1 MSNYTLTINPSAAAR
16 QALTSKGYNL
26 VFAKGV
32 SSGGEV
38 DYNAA
43 WIVLKPS
50 EMSDSMKISWDVD
63 YYANYT
69 TSQLKNRAEIQ
80 GTGTDLKMDPGGAYV
95 VDVNGELIVDQN
107 VSPNPNPD
115 KSSFAFHNDQG
126 YSLEYVPILESLDDK
141 GKRVPIWAASTGVT
155 KNGLIAATPVEIVR
169 VWAGKYEQ
177 GQAVLAEYATVG
189 VEFDLTTTR
198 FGQATFN
205 DDLSDWTSL
214 SSNAKVFEPDA
225 NLRLIPTQL
234 SDALKNLSDEIYVT
248 VLVTFTKVLTT
259 AAVTYL
265 ASKLIDKFAPNLK
278 PSSIIVSK
286 PGGLS
291 LKVKFDKNTAAVLA
305 TLGLDTY
312 ETAVDNALSKAKSD
326 SKSGLAEESWEISD
340 TQLTHH
346 Y

>member
-1 MSNYTLTINPSAAAR
+1 MSNYTLTINTSAPAR
-16 QALTSKGYNL
+16 QALTRKGYNL

-50 EMSDSMKISWDVD
+50 EMSASMKISWDVD

-141 GKRVPIWAASTGVT
+141 NKRVPIWAASTGVS

-248 VLVTFTKVLTT
+248 VLVTFTTALTI

-265 ASKLIDKFAPNLK
+265 TSKLIDKFAPNLK
-278 PSSIIVSK
+278 PSSITVSK

-291 LKVKFDKNTAAVLA
+291 LTVKFRKTAAVLA

-326 SKSGLAEESWEISD
+326 SKSGLAEESWKISD
-340 TQLTHH
+340 TQLTNH

>member
-1 MSNYTLTINPSAAAR
+1 
-16 QALTSKGYNL
+16 
-26 VFAKGV
+26 
-32 SSGGEV
+32 
-38 DYNAA
+38 
-43 WIVLKPS
+43 
-50 EMSDSMKISWDVD
+50 
-63 YYANYT
+63 
-69 TSQLKNRAEIQ
+69 
-80 GTGTDLKMDPGGAYV
+80 
-95 VDVNGELIVDQN
+95 
-107 VSPNPNPD
+107 
-115 KSSFAFHNDQG
+115 
-126 YSLEYVPILESLDDK
+126 LESLDDK
-141 GKRVPIWAASTGVT
+141 NKRVPIWAASTGVS

-248 VLVTFTKVLTT
+248 VLVTFTTALTI

-265 ASKLIDKFAPNLK
+265 TSKLIDKFAPNLK
-278 PSSIIVSK
+278 PSSITVSK

-291 LKVKFDKNTAAVLA
+291 LTVKFRKTAAVLA

-326 SKSGLAEESWEISD
+326 SKSGLAEESWKISD
-340 TQLTHH
+340 TQLTNH

>member
-1 MSNYTLTINPSAAAR
+1 LQEA
-16 QALTSKGYNL
+16 
-26 VFAKGV
+26 
-32 SSGGEV
+32 
-38 DYNAA
+38 
-43 WIVLKPS
+43 
-50 EMSDSMKISWDVD
+50 
-63 YYANYT
+63 
-69 TSQLKNRAEIQ
+69 
-80 GTGTDLKMDPGGAYV
+80 
-95 VDVNGELIVDQN
+95 
-107 VSPNPNPD
+107 
-115 KSSFAFHNDQG
+115 
-126 YSLEYVPILESLDDK
+126 
-141 GKRVPIWAASTGVT
+141 RVPIFTR
-155 KNGLIAATPVEIVR
+155 KLILHD
-169 VWAGKYEQ
+169 Y
-177 GQAVLAEYATVG
+177 
-189 VEFDLTTTR
+189 
-198 FGQATFN
+198 
-205 DDLSDWTSL
+205 
-214 SSNAKVFEPDA
+214 
-225 NLRLIPTQL
+225 LIPTQL